1 MSASPID
8 PQDSRPLNT
17 TTTTLPA
24 PSAFV
29 TLSIHEDVAVVLAS
43 LKTPQGPGN
52 GNPDK
57 LLQGVLND
65 EGGDSPLTNKTI
77 VHWSFVSQNK
87 EYNMLLR
94 LQVENMQNDE
104 EIRIEVESVDE
115 EDLDSTCSQAP
126 APIVARP
133 SRLLVK

>member
-8 PQDSRPLNT
+8 PQDSRPLTTTT

-57 LLQGVLND
+57 LLQAVLKE
-65 EGGDSPLTNKTI
+65 EGGDSPSTSKTI
-77 VHWSFVSQNK
+77 VHW
-87 EYNMLLR
+87 R
-94 LQVENMQNDE
+94 
-104 EIRIEVESVDE
+104 
-115 EDLDSTCSQAP
+115 
-126 APIVARP
+126 
-133 SRLLVK
+133 